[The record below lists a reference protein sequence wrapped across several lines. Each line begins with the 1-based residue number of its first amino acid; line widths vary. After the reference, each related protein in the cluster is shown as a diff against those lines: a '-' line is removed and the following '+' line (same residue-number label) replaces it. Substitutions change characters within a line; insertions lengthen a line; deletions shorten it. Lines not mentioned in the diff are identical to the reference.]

1 MTENNSTTTPRT
13 DKPAKTYAE
22 FPMYAHSSGQWAK
35 KIRGKLYYF
44 GKWSDPDAALKA
56 YMEQKDALHAG
67 RKPRER
73 TEGATVKDLCNQF
86 LTAKQALV
94 ESGELL
100 SRTWTDYKA
109 ACDLIV
115 SRFTKS
121 RLVEDLGPGDFAT
134 LRDYMSK
141 RWSITSV
148 RSIIQ
153 RVRCVFKFAS
163 DNRLIAEPVCYGQNF
178 KRPSPKA
185 LRLERARRGH
195 KLFAAE
201 EIRRLLA
208 AASVPVRAQI
218 LLGINGGFGNTDCGT
233 LPQSAIDWPNAII
246 DFPRPKTGIPRRV
259 PLWPETVAAL
269 REAIARRPAPK
280 EPEYAGLV
288 FITQRG
294 LSWAKDIADSPLTKE
309 VAKLLK
315 AVKINGRKGLGFYTL
330 RHTFRTIA
338 DEAKDQPAADFLMGH
353 EVAHMSSV
361 YRETVSDARLRA
373 VTNHVRAW
381 VFAPASMPVTAAE
394 LDSGTAPTV

>member
-1 MTENNSTTTPRT
+1 MTESNSTSPPRP
-13 DKPAKTYAE
+13 DKPAKPHDD
-22 FPMYAHSSGQWAK
+22 FPLFPHASGQWAK
-35 KIRGKLYYF
+35 KIKGRMFYF
-44 GKWSDPDAALKA
+44 GKWDDPDAALNVYLA
-56 YMEQKDALHAG
+56 QKDDLHAG

-73 TEGATVKDLCNQF
+73 AEGTTVKDLCNQF

-115 SRFTKS
+115 SRFGKS
-121 RLVEDLGPGDFAT
+121 RLVEDLGPDDFAA
-134 LRDYMSK
+134 LRNFMAK
-141 RWSITSV
+141 RWAITSV
-148 RSIIQ
+148 RSVIQ

-163 DNRLIAEPVCYGQNF
+163 DNRLIPEPVCYGQGF

-195 KLFAAE
+195 KLFTAG
-201 EIRRLLA
+201 EIRLLLDT
-208 AASVPVRAQI
+208 ASVTVRAQI

-233 LPQSAIDWPNAII
+233 LPQSAIDWQNAII

-259 PLWPETVAAL
+259 PLWPETLAAL
-269 REAIARRPAPK
+269 REALAQRPAPK
-280 EPEYAGLV
+280 KPEYAGLV

-315 AVKINGRKGLGFYTL
+315 ALEINGRKGLGFYTL

-361 YRETVSDARLRA
+361 YRERISDERLRA
-373 VTNHVRAW
+373 VVDHVRRW
-381 VFAPASMPVTAAE
+381 LYLASEPSE
-394 LDSGTAPTV
+394 TV